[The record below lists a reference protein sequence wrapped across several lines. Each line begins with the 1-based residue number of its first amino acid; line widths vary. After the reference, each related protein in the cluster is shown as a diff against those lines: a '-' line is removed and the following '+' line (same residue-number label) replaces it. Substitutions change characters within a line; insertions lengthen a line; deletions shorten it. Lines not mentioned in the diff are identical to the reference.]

1 MLWYSLEDTLTISQE
16 VIFDL
21 DFMPQRYFKVFYIIS
36 AMRLIV
42 ESPTPDLKNSLLYY
56 KKIGFLGVEWK
67 DVYLCQSK

>member
-1 MLWYSLEDTLTISQE
+1 
-16 VIFDL
+16 
-21 DFMPQRYFKVFYIIS
+21 MPQRYFKVFYIIS